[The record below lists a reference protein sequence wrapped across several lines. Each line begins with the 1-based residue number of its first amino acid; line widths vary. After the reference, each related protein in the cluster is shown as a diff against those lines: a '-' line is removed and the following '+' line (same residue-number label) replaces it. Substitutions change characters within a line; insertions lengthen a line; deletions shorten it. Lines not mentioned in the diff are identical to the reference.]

1 MAYKRKRKARRPRRK
16 RTRRSR
22 AYKMQVARPR
32 RSLFGQSVAV
42 KLKYVFLGQISTLV
56 GIPIPLSFRANGPYD
71 PDVAFGGTQPRGWDQ
86 IASMWERHT
95 VTHSRCKVNF
105 MPEGVNE
112 PGDHH
117 PLICYLQLS
126 KHPAPA
132 ILTPR
137 DALESRDV
145 AAAPW
150 AAGQGARGMTLTK
163 SCNTAKFFSVVDI
176 LDSPLYSGG
185 PSGLP
190 AGSHQAYYNLSF
202 SPTHVAA
209 HSGCDVVVTIDYTVV
224 FTNPVQP
231 PPS

>member
-1 MAYKRKRKARRPRRK
+1 MPYKRKSRKPRRRRRYK
-16 RTRRSR
+16 RSR
-22 AYKMQVARPR
+22 ASRMQVARPR
-32 RSLFGQSVAV
+32 RSLFGNSLVV
-42 KLKYVFLGQISTLV
+42 KMKYVYLGQISTLV

-71 PDVAFGGTQPRGWDQ
+71 PDVALGGTQPRGWDQ
-86 IASMWERHT
+86 ISSMWERST
-95 VTHSRCKVNF
+95 CTHSKCRVNF
-105 MPEGVNE
+105 LPEGYSE

-117 PLICYLQLS
+117 PIICYLQLS

-145 AAAPW
+145 TAAPW
-150 AAGQGARGMTLTK
+150 VAGQGARGMTRTK
-163 SCNTAKFFSVVDI
+163 SFNAAKFFSVVDI
-176 LDSPLYSGG
+176 LDSPEFSGG
-185 PSGLP
+185 PGGLP

-202 SPTHVAA
+202 SPTHVAS
-209 HSGCDVVVTIDYTVV
+209 HSACDVVVTIDYTVV